1 MVDDILFLLF
11 LVFDV
16 EEVIENFIEGFNM
29 VEVV

>member
-1 MVDDILFLLF
+1 MIDDILFLLF

-16 EEVIENFIEGFNM
+16 EEVIENFIKGFNM

>member
-1 MVDDILFLLF
+1 MIDDILILLF

-16 EEVIENFIEGFNM
+16 EEVIENFIKGFNM